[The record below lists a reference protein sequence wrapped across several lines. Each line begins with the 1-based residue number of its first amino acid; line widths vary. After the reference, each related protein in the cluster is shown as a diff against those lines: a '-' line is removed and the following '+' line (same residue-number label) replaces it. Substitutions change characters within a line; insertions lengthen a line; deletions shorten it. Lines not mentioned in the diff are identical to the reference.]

1 MSEWLDLESRLSNV
15 DHFFYAIDLD
25 FDIILWLL
33 CNKMLYPFVWP
44 KVYQELRVYV
54 SGQENMYSVE
64 V

>member
-1 MSEWLDLESRLSNV
+1 MTWSGVQVIKCWSS
-15 DHFFYAIDLD
+15 FYAIDLD